1 MILEDKMLNYK
12 LYQNLFKQNK
22 FNWWYNKVIKILNK
36 VKKVKILKVIHF
48 DLYSIHLLKYKS
60 KLKQFH

>member
-1 MILEDKMLNYK
+1 MILKDKTLNYK
-12 LYQNLFKQNK
+12 LYQNLFKQIK
-22 FNWWYNKVIKILNK
+22 FNWWHNKVIKILNK
-36 VKKVKILKVIHF
+36 VKKVKILKVIQN

>member
-12 LYQNLFKQNK
+12 LYQNLFKQIK

-36 VKKVKILKVIHF
+36 VKKVKISKVIQN

>member
-12 LYQNLFKQNK
+12 LYQNLFKQIK

-36 VKKVKILKVIHF
+36 VKKVKISKVIHF